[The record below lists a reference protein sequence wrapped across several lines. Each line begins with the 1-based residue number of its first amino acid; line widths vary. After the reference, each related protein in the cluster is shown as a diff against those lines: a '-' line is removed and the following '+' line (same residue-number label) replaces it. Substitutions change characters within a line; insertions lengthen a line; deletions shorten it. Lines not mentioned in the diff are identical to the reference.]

1 MMSSN
6 IMPTLYEIVD
16 EVCSRDF
23 PILSKLTQSKQRV
36 FVDLVYDDVM
46 EGDSPEETSEQDIYN
61 HVEFLIARAVTLLI
75 DGGDKWDEF
84 FKDDIEKTHKL
95 IYNLVDKHDK

>member
-1 MMSSN
+1 
-6 IMPTLYEIVD
+6 MPTLYEIVD

-23 PILSKLTQSKQRV
+23 PILSKLTQSNQRV

-75 DGGDKWDEF
+75 DGGDKRDEF
-84 FKDDIEKTHKL
+84 FKGEVAKRRKL
-95 IYNLVDKHDK
+95 IYDLVDEKSKENNS